1 MLYVLILSE
10 RKNGHDV
17 YCMVSALMVMGD
29 GDGDGDVWNV
39 ESDL

>member
-1 MLYVLILSE
+1 
-10 RKNGHDV
+10 
-17 YCMVSALMVMGD
+17 MVSALMVMGD